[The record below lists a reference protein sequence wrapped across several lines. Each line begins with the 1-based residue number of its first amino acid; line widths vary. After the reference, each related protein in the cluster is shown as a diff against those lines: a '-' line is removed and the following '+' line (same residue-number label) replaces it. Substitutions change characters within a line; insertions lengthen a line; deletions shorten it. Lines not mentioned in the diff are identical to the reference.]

1 VRIRS
6 DTFTDGART
15 IMFHSGAHALRLGHG
30 HRGGEHFLLALAAA
44 DLPVAAVLREHGVTA
59 ERVEEEIVRLEGL
72 GPGAALFAGLDP
84 DALAAIGVDL
94 GTVRDRVEASFG
106 PDALARAGQATHQRP
121 HRSAGVPRGN
131 PRPIRPGLVARWR
144 RRRRARHTVLAPP
157 VPPAPPGR
165 YRATGLRPAG
175 QIPPTPDAWLSVH
188 RSVHEA
194 MIRHDSRIGAEHLA
208 LAFTA
213 MNSGLV
219 PRILADLGT
228 SAPELRAAILRHHEE
243 AS

>member
-6 DTFTDGART
+6 GTFTDGART
-15 IMFHSGAHALRLGHG
+15 IMFHSEAHALRLGHG

-44 DLPVAAVLREHGVTA
+44 DLPVAAVLREHGVTP

-94 GTVRDRVEASFG
+94 GTVRDRIEASFG
-106 PDALARAGQATHQRP
+106 PDALARASRATHQKPRRP
-121 HRSAGVPRGN
+121 AGLPRGN
-131 PRPIRPGLVARWR
+131 PGPLRRGPLARWR
-144 RRRRARHTVLAPP
+144 RRARRTVPAPP
-157 VPPAPPGR
+157 VPAAPPGR
-165 YRATGLRPAG
+165 YQATSPRPTG
-175 QIPPTPDAWLSVH
+175 HIPPTPDAWYSVQ
-188 RSVHEA
+188 RSIHEA
-194 MIRHDSRIGAEHLA
+194 MIRHDTRIGAEHLA

-213 MNSGLV
+213 MNTGLV

-228 SAPELRAAILRHHEE
+228 SVPALRAAITGHHPD
-243 AS
+243 AD